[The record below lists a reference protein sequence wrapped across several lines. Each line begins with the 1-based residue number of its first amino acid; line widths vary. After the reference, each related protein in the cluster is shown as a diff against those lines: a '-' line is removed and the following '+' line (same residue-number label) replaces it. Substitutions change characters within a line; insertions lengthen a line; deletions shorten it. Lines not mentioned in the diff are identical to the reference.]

1 MTPETLEWLSIKVP
15 GFSNLTEEGRDAIDD
30 FSFLWSLF
38 EGKVMDGRCD
48 VPRLRRYAQRLE
60 QKDRLNEIA
69 CEQYMDYL
77 RNRYYRDGHVT
88 HYFHGLHLERSGN
101 PEEVIDALSNLEASN
116 PLKIVACLIIIFRIR
131 NNLFHGEKW
140 RYDLE
145 GQLYNFAQANLFLK
159 SLMHGD
165 MNG

>member
-15 GFSNLTEEGRDAIDD
+15 GFTNLSAEERDAIDD

-38 EGKVMDGRCD
+38 EGKVMGGRCD
-48 VPRLRRYAQRLE
+48 VPRIRRFVQRLE
-60 QKDRLNEIA
+60 QEDRLSEIA
-69 CEQYMDYL
+69 SEQYIDYL

-101 PEEVIDALSNLEASN
+101 PEEVIDALSNLEALNSH
-116 PLKIVACLIIIFRIR
+116 KIVACLIIIFRLR

-140 RYDLE
+140 QYDLE
-145 GQLYNFAQANLFLK
+145 GQLDNFTQANLFLK

-165 MNG
+165 KNG